1 MTHKDLPRRRLAAL
15 CCSCMFTGSSIL
27 MGPATCLGAIA
38 ADLGLESE
46 AQKGLFL
53 SASIWGL
60 GVLMMPSGWLADRLG
75 FRLLLFISAL
85 LQGLA
90 LILVSLAQEFWV
102 ALLGSFAT
110 GVGRG
115 MVSAPMTSLLCA
127 IYPDRRTQV
136 TSLLHGFY
144 YVGMIFTLALIMG
157 LLELEKS
164 WRIIFQVLGALVFS
178 YGIAA
183 LFVALPGLW
192 AIVRRPTFLLLA
204 ASIFFSSITE
214 MGPSSWLPYFIEEA
228 SGASQTLSITALMIF
243 GAIMAVGRISTA
255 SVVQHWGPRRFFIGA
270 GLLCSTSLILTA
282 FTTDTGLTIFLM
294 CFMGLGISGVFPT
307 ILGYAGDRFPQAG
320 PSMFAILVSTAIAGG
335 LLSPL
340 GIGVAADAFG
350 LRPAMAALAL
360 APLAFLILPQLIKE
374 SDR

>member
-136 TSLLHGFY
+136 ISLLHGFY
-144 YVGMIFTLALIMG
+144 YVGMIFTLALIM
-157 LLELEKS
+157 
-164 WRIIFQVLGALVFS
+164 
-178 YGIAA
+178 
-183 LFVALPGLW
+183 
-192 AIVRRPTFLLLA
+192 
-204 ASIFFSSITE
+204 
-214 MGPSSWLPYFIEEA
+214 
-228 SGASQTLSITALMIF
+228 
-243 GAIMAVGRISTA
+243 
-255 SVVQHWGPRRFFIGA
+255 
-270 GLLCSTSLILTA
+270 
-282 FTTDTGLTIFLM
+282 
-294 CFMGLGISGVFPT
+294 
-307 ILGYAGDRFPQAG
+307 
-320 PSMFAILVSTAIAGG
+320 
-335 LLSPL
+335 
-340 GIGVAADAFG
+340 
-350 LRPAMAALAL
+350 
-360 APLAFLILPQLIKE
+360 
-374 SDR
+374 

>member
-75 FRLLLFISAL
+75 FCLLLFISAL

-183 LFVALPGLW
+183 LFVTLPGPVRAAEQAGRTALW

-204 ASIFFSSITE
+204 ASIFFPASPKWGHPAGCPTSSK
-214 MGPSSWLPYFIEEA
+214 
-228 SGASQTLSITALMIF
+228 
-243 GAIMAVGRISTA
+243 
-255 SVVQHWGPRRFFIGA
+255 
-270 GLLCSTSLILTA
+270 
-282 FTTDTGLTIFLM
+282 
-294 CFMGLGISGVFPT
+294 
-307 ILGYAGDRFPQAG
+307 
-320 PSMFAILVSTAIAGG
+320 
-335 LLSPL
+335 
-340 GIGVAADAFG
+340 
-350 LRPAMAALAL
+350 RPA
-360 APLAFLILPQLIKE
+360 APARP
-374 SDR
+374 